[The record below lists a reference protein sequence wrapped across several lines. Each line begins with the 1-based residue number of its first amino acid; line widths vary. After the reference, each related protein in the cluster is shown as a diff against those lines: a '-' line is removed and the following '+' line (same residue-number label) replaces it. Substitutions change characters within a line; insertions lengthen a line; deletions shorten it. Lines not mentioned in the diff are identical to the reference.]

1 MKKFFH
7 PGNFFKKLSGIKLK
21 NKLLISYLLLIIVP
35 FGVFAIMSNFRVY
48 ETIETLVSY
57 SAKHSFEQSGL
68 FVSYKIDKIINTI
81 DVLLVDKKINS
92 TIGQEPDKLD
102 IPSQML
108 DMQDLSRYLR
118 SFQNQDEVFNVKLYV
133 KDDFLYSSEKVN
145 FLSFQDAKNSGWYE
159 DFIRYHKK
167 VIWVKTTEQDYTT
180 KPDNFEIKRVSAVS
194 AILDKS
200 NYLNFLGFVR
210 IDILEKN
217 LSDILK
223 KASSTKNSIT
233 YIQNSKDEIISSSS
247 EKIKSNWIL
256 GSNELENYCK
266 NGMYYSTQDLGDEHV
281 ILACQK
287 LPNSDWTLVSI
298 TPFSE
303 ITAVGKEIQNQIL
316 LMFFLIGTAAY
327 ILAYVI
333 SSSITKNISLLLKN
347 IRLLKKG
354 DFNIEITAKGND
366 EIGELIENFNSMS
379 ARLKF
384 LVDEQYRIGLEAK
397 NAELLALQAQINP
410 HFLYNTLDMI
420 NWSAIN
426 NNVPEISDTVQTLSR
441 FYKLSLS
448 KGSNIIPIRNEIE
461 HVKMYMEI
469 QNMRFENIFDFQVQI
484 DEEVYQYTTIKII
497 LQPIVENSVLHG
509 ILQKDDRSGLILI
522 TGHVSEGV
530 ITLKVQDN
538 GVGIKAEKLKT
549 ILTHKSDTSST
560 HGYGVRNINERI
572 KLFYGEQ
579 YGLEYISIPDKG
591 TTVII
596 RIPAGIPV
604 QNGDMHK
611 PSDAHF

>member
-1 MKKFFH
+1 MKELFQPRHFL
-7 PGNFFKKLSGIKLK
+7 KKLSGIKLK

-48 ETIETLVSY
+48 NAIETLVSY

-68 FVSYKIDKIINTI
+68 FVTYKIDKIINTI

-92 TIGQEPDKLD
+92 TISQEPDKLD

-145 FLSFQDAKNSGWYE
+145 FLSFQDAKSSGWYE
-159 DFIRYHKK
+159 DFVRYHKK

-180 KPDNFEIKRVSAVS
+180 KPDDSEIKRVSAVS

-223 KASSTKNSIT
+223 KASSTQNSVT
-233 YIQNSKDEIISSSS
+233 YIQNSKNEIISSSS
-247 EKIKSNWIL
+247 EKINNNWMFDSND
-256 GSNELENYCK
+256 LENYCK
-266 NGMYYSTQDLGDEHV
+266 NGMYYGTRDLGNEHV

-303 ITAVGKEIQNQIL
+303 ITAVGKKIQNQML
-316 LMFFLIGTAAY
+316 LMFLLISTAAY

-354 DFNIEITAKGND
+354 DFNIEITTKSND

-461 HVKMYMEI
+461 HVRMYMEI
-469 QNMRFENIFDFQVQI
+469 QNMRFENIFDFQVHI

-538 GVGIKAEKLKT
+538 GIGIKPEKLKT
-549 ILTHKSDTSST
+549 LLTHKSNTSGT

-579 YGLEYISIPDKG
+579 YGLEYKSAPGRG

-604 QNGDMHK
+604 QTR
-611 PSDAHF
+611 

>member
-1 MKKFFH
+1 MK
-7 PGNFFKKLSGIKLK
+7 NFFQIRHFLKKLSGIKLK
-21 NKLLISYLLLIIVP
+21 NKLLISYLLLIIMP
-35 FGVFAIMSNFRVY
+35 FGIFAIMSNFRVY
-48 ETIETLVSY
+48 NAIETLVSY

-92 TIGQEPDKLD
+92 TISQEPDKLD

-145 FLSFQDAKNSGWYE
+145 FLSFQDAKNSDWYE
-159 DFIRYHKK
+159 DFVKYHKK

-180 KPDNFEIKRVSAVS
+180 KPDDSEIKRVSAVS

-223 KASSTKNSIT
+223 KASSTKNSVT
-233 YIQNSKDEIISSSS
+233 YIQNSKNEIISSSS
-247 EKIKSNWIL
+247 EKINNNWIFD
-256 GSNELENYCK
+256 SNELENYSK
-266 NGMYYSTQDLGDEHV
+266 NGMYYGTRDLGKEHV

-303 ITAVGKEIQNQIL
+303 ITAVGKELQNQML
-316 LMFFLIGTAAY
+316 LMFLLISTAAY

-354 DFNIEITAKGND
+354 DFNIEITTKSND

-469 QNMRFENIFDFQVQI
+469 QNMRFENIFDFQVHI

-538 GVGIKAEKLKT
+538 GIGIKPEKLKT
-549 ILTHKSDTSST
+549 ILTHESNTSGT

-579 YGLEYISIPDKG
+579 YGLEYNSVPGKG

-604 QNGDMHK
+604 QTQ
-611 PSDAHF
+611 

>member
-1 MKKFFH
+1 MKKIFQIRHFL
-7 PGNFFKKLSGIKLK
+7 KKLSGIKLK

-48 ETIETLVSY
+48 NAIETLVSY

-92 TIGQEPDKLD
+92 TISQEPDKLD

-145 FLSFQDAKNSGWYE
+145 FLSFQDAKNSDWYE
-159 DFIRYHKK
+159 DFVKYHKK

-180 KPDNFEIKRVSAVS
+180 KPDDSEIKRVSAVS

-223 KASSTKNSIT
+223 KASSTKNSVT
-233 YIQNSKDEIISSSS
+233 YIQNSKNEIISSSS
-247 EKIKSNWIL
+247 EKINNNWIL
-256 GSNELENYCK
+256 DSSDLENYSK
-266 NGMYYSTQDLGDEHV
+266 NGMYYGTRDLGKEHV
-281 ILACQK
+281 ILACQE

-303 ITAVGKEIQNQIL
+303 ITAVGKELQNQML
-316 LMFFLIGTAAY
+316 LMFLLISTAAY

-354 DFNIEITAKGND
+354 DFNIEITTKSND

-469 QNMRFENIFDFQVQI
+469 QNMRFENIFDFQVHI

-530 ITLKVQDN
+530 IILKVQDN
-538 GVGIKAEKLKT
+538 GIGIKPEKLKT
-549 ILTHKSDTSST
+549 ILTHKSNTNGT
-560 HGYGVRNINERI
+560 HGYGIRNINERI

-579 YGLEYISIPDKG
+579 YGLEYNSVPGKG

-604 QNGDMHK
+604 QTQ
-611 PSDAHF
+611 

>member
-7 PGNFFKKLSGIKLK
+7 PGNFFMKLSGIKLK

-48 ETIETLVSY
+48 EAIETLVSY

-159 DFIRYHKK
+159 DFTRYHKK

-247 EKIKSNWIL
+247 EKINSNWIL

-266 NGMYYSTQDLGDEHV
+266 SGMYYSTRDLGNEHV

-316 LMFFLIGTAAY
+316 LMFLLIGTAAY

-469 QNMRFENIFDFQVQI
+469 QNMRFENIFDFQVQV

-509 ILQKDDRSGLILI
+509 ILQKNDRSGLILI
-522 TGHVSEGV
+522 TGYVSDGV

-538 GVGIKAEKLKT
+538 GVGIKPEKLKT
-549 ILTHKSDTSST
+549 ILTHKSNTSST

-579 YGLEYISIPDKG
+579 YGLEYISVPDKG

-604 QNGDMHK
+604 QT
-611 PSDAHF
+611 SDG

>member
-1 MKKFFH
+1 MKKHFYPRQLIQKF
-7 PGNFFKKLSGIKLK
+7 SGIKLK

-35 FGVFAIMSNFRVY
+35 FGIFAVMSNFRVY
-48 ETIETLVSY
+48 EAVETLVGY

-81 DVLLVDKKINS
+81 DVLLVDKKINN
-92 TIGQEPDKLD
+92 TISQDPEQLG

-133 KDDFLYSSEKVN
+133 KDEFLYSSEKVN
-145 FLSFQDAKNSGWYE
+145 FLSFQDAKKSGWFE
-159 DFIRYHKK
+159 DFTRDHKK

-180 KPDNFEIKRVSAVS
+180 KPDNSEVKRVSAIS

-217 LSDILK
+217 LNDILK
-223 KASSTKNSIT
+223 KASSTKNSVT
-233 YIQNSKDEIISSSS
+233 YIQNSKNEIISSSV
-247 EKIKSNWIL
+247 EKIDMDWLL
-256 GSNELENYCK
+256 GSSTLEEYCK
-266 NGMYYSTQDLGDEHV
+266 NGIYYGNQQFGDERV
-281 ILACQK
+281 LLACQR
-287 LPNSDWTLVSI
+287 LPNSDWTLVSV

-303 ITAVGKEIQNQIL
+303 ITSVGKEIQNQIL
-316 LMFFLIGTAAY
+316 LMFLLIGTGAY

-333 SSSITKNISLLLKN
+333 SSSITKNISLLIKN
-347 IRLLKKG
+347 MRLLKKG
-354 DFNIEITAKGND
+354 DFNIEITTKSND
-366 EIGELIENFNSMS
+366 EIGELVENFNSMS

-384 LVDEQYRIGLEAK
+384 LVDEQYRIGQEAK

-426 NNVPEISDTVQTLSR
+426 NNVPEISDTVQTLSK

-469 QNMRFENIFDFQVQI
+469 QNRRFENIFDFQVHV
-484 DEEVYQYTTIKII
+484 DEEVYQYTTLKII

-509 ILQKDDRSGLILI
+509 ILQKTDRSGLILI
-522 TGHVSEGV
+522 TGYVSEGV
-530 ITLKVQDN
+530 ITLQVQDN
-538 GVGIKAEKLKT
+538 GAGMKPEQLKN
-549 ILTHKSDTSST
+549 ILTPQPGTSST
-560 HGYGVRNINERI
+560 HGYGLRNINERI
-572 KLFYGEQ
+572 KLYYGEQ
-579 YGLEYISIPDKG
+579 YGLEYSSVLGKG
-591 TTVII
+591 TTVTIH
-596 RIPAGIPV
+596 IPAGMPA
-604 QNGDMHK
+604 Q
-611 PSDAHF
+611 PQ

>member
-1 MKKFFH
+1 MNKQLYPGHYIHKF
-7 PGNFFKKLSGIKLK
+7 SGMKLK

-35 FGVFAIMSNFRVY
+35 FGIFAVMSNFRVY
-48 ETIETLVSY
+48 ETVETLVGY

-81 DVLLVDKKINS
+81 DVLLVDKKINN
-92 TIGQEPDKLD
+92 TISQDPSKLG
-102 IPSQML
+102 IPAQML
-108 DMQDLSRYLR
+108 DMEDLSRYLR

-145 FLSFQDAKNSGWYE
+145 FLSFQDAKESGWYE
-159 DFIRYHKK
+159 DFTRDHKK
-167 VIWVKTTEQDYTT
+167 VIWVKTSEQDYTT
-180 KPDNFEIKRVSAVS
+180 KPDNSDIKRVSAIS

-217 LSDILK
+217 LNDILK
-223 KASSTKNSIT
+223 KASSTKNSVT
-233 YIQNSKDEIISSSS
+233 YIQNSRNEIISSSTDRINS
-247 EKIKSNWIL
+247 DWLFDSNT
-256 GSNELENYCK
+256 LEEYCK
-266 NGMYYSTQDLGDEHV
+266 SGIYYGNQQLGKERV
-281 ILACQK
+281 LLSCQR
-287 LPNSDWTLVSI
+287 LPNSDWTLVSV
-298 TPFSE
+298 TPFNE

-316 LMFFLIGTAAY
+316 LMFLLIGTGAY

-333 SSSITKNISLLLKN
+333 SSSITKNISLLIKN
-347 IRLLKKG
+347 MRLLKKG
-354 DFNIEITAKGND
+354 DFNIEITTKSND
-366 EIGELIENFNSMS
+366 EIGELVENFNSMS
-379 ARLKF
+379 AKLKF
-384 LVDEQYRIGLEAK
+384 LVDEQYRIGQEAK

-426 NNVPEISDTVQTLSR
+426 NNVPEISDTVQTLSK

-469 QNMRFENIFDFQVQI
+469 QNRRFENIFDFQVQV
-484 DEEVYQYTTIKII
+484 DEEVYQYTTLKIV

-509 ILQKDDRSGLILI
+509 ILQKKDRSGLILI
-522 TGHVSEGV
+522 TGYVSEGV

-538 GVGIKAEKLKT
+538 GIGMKPEQLKN
-549 ILTHKSDTSST
+549 ILTRQSSTSST

-572 KLFYGEQ
+572 KLYYGEQ
-579 YGLEYISIPDKG
+579 YGLEYSSVYGRG
-591 TTVII
+591 TTVTIL
-596 RIPAGIPV
+596 IPAGMPA
-604 QNGDMHK
+604 Q
-611 PSDAHF
+611 PQ

>member
-1 MKKFFH
+1 MK
-7 PGNFFKKLSGIKLK
+7 NFFQIRHFLKKLSGIKLK
-21 NKLLISYLLLIIVP
+21 NKLLISYLLLIIMP
-35 FGVFAIMSNFRVY
+35 FGIFAIMSNFRVY
-48 ETIETLVSY
+48 NAIETLVSY

-92 TIGQEPDKLD
+92 TISQEPDKLD

-145 FLSFQDAKNSGWYE
+145 FLSFQDAKNSDWYE
-159 DFIRYHKK
+159 DFVKYHKK

-180 KPDNFEIKRVSAVS
+180 KPDDSEIKRVSAVS

-223 KASSTKNSIT
+223 KASSTKNSVT
-233 YIQNSKDEIISSSS
+233 YIQNSKNEIISSSS
-247 EKIKSNWIL
+247 EKINNNWIFD
-256 GSNELENYCK
+256 SNELENYSK
-266 NGMYYSTQDLGDEHV
+266 NGMYYGTRDLGKEHV

-303 ITAVGKEIQNQIL
+303 ITAVGKELQNQML
-316 LMFFLIGTAAY
+316 LMFLLISTAAY

-354 DFNIEITAKGND
+354 DFNIEITTKSND

-469 QNMRFENIFDFQVQI
+469 QNMRFENIFDFQVHI

-538 GVGIKAEKLKT
+538 GIGIKPEKLKT
-549 ILTHKSDTSST
+549 ILTHESNTSGT

-579 YGLEYISIPDKG
+579 YGLEYNSFPDKG

-604 QNGDMHK
+604 QTQ
-611 PSDAHF
+611 

>member
-1 MKKFFH
+1 MK
-7 PGNFFKKLSGIKLK
+7 NFFQIRHFLKKLSGIKLK
-21 NKLLISYLLLIIVP
+21 NKLLISYLLLIIMP
-35 FGVFAIMSNFRVY
+35 FGIFAIMSNFRVY
-48 ETIETLVSY
+48 NAIETLVSY

-92 TIGQEPDKLD
+92 TISQEPDKLD

-145 FLSFQDAKNSGWYE
+145 FLSFQDAKNSDWYE
-159 DFIRYHKK
+159 DFVKYHKK

-180 KPDNFEIKRVSAVS
+180 KPDDSEIKRVSAVS

-223 KASSTKNSIT
+223 KASSTKNSVT
-233 YIQNSKDEIISSSS
+233 YIQNSKNEIISSSS
-247 EKIKSNWIL
+247 EKINNNWIFD
-256 GSNELENYCK
+256 SNELENYSK
-266 NGMYYSTQDLGDEHV
+266 NGMYYGTRDLGKEHV

-303 ITAVGKEIQNQIL
+303 ITAVGKELQNQML
-316 LMFFLIGTAAY
+316 LMFLLISTAAY

-354 DFNIEITAKGND
+354 DFNIEITTKSND

-469 QNMRFENIFDFQVQI
+469 QNMRFENIFDFQVHI

-538 GVGIKAEKLKT
+538 GIGIKPEKLKT
-549 ILTHKSDTSST
+549 ILTHESNTNGT

-579 YGLEYISIPDKG
+579 YGLEYNSVPGKG

-604 QNGDMHK
+604 QTQ
-611 PSDAHF
+611 

>member
-1 MKKFFH
+1 MK
-7 PGNFFKKLSGIKLK
+7 NFFQIRHFLKKLSGIKLK
-21 NKLLISYLLLIIVP
+21 NKLLISYLLLIIMP
-35 FGVFAIMSNFRVY
+35 FGIFAIMSNFRVY
-48 ETIETLVSY
+48 NAIETLVSY

-92 TIGQEPDKLD
+92 TISQEPDKLD

-145 FLSFQDAKNSGWYE
+145 FLSFQDAKNSDWYE
-159 DFIRYHKK
+159 DFVKYHKK

-180 KPDNFEIKRVSAVS
+180 KPDDSEIKRVSAVS

-223 KASSTKNSIT
+223 KASSTKNSVT
-233 YIQNSKDEIISSSS
+233 YIQNSKNEIISSSS
-247 EKIKSNWIL
+247 EKINNNWIFD
-256 GSNELENYCK
+256 SNELENYSK
-266 NGMYYSTQDLGDEHV
+266 NGMYYGTRDFGKEHV

-303 ITAVGKEIQNQIL
+303 ITAVGKELQNQML
-316 LMFFLIGTAAY
+316 LMFLLISTAAY

-354 DFNIEITAKGND
+354 DFNIEITTKSND

-469 QNMRFENIFDFQVQI
+469 QNMRFENIFDFQVHI

-538 GVGIKAEKLKT
+538 GIGIKPEKLKT
-549 ILTHKSDTSST
+549 ILTHKSNTSGT

-579 YGLEYISIPDKG
+579 YGLEYNSVPGKG

-604 QNGDMHK
+604 QTQ
-611 PSDAHF
+611 

>member
-1 MKKFFH
+1 MK
-7 PGNFFKKLSGIKLK
+7 NFFQIRHFLKKLSGIKLK
-21 NKLLISYLLLIIVP
+21 NKLLISYLLLIIMP
-35 FGVFAIMSNFRVY
+35 FGIFAIMSNFRVY
-48 ETIETLVSY
+48 NAIETLVSY

-92 TIGQEPDKLD
+92 TISQEPDKLD

-145 FLSFQDAKNSGWYE
+145 FLSFQDAKNSDWYE
-159 DFIRYHKK
+159 DFVKYHKK

-180 KPDNFEIKRVSAVS
+180 KPDDSEIKRVSAVS

-223 KASSTKNSIT
+223 KASSTKNSVT
-233 YIQNSKDEIISSSS
+233 YIQNSKNEIISSSS
-247 EKIKSNWIL
+247 EKINNNWIFD
-256 GSNELENYCK
+256 SNELENYSK
-266 NGMYYSTQDLGDEHV
+266 NGMYYGTRDLGKEHV

-303 ITAVGKEIQNQIL
+303 ITAVGKELQNQML
-316 LMFFLIGTAAY
+316 LMFLLISTAAY

-354 DFNIEITAKGND
+354 DFNIEITTKSND

-469 QNMRFENIFDFQVQI
+469 QNMRFENIFDFQVHI

-538 GVGIKAEKLKT
+538 GIGIKPEKLKT
-549 ILTHKSDTSST
+549 ILTHKSNTSGT

-579 YGLEYISIPDKG
+579 YGLEYNSVPGKG

-604 QNGDMHK
+604 QTQ
-611 PSDAHF
+611 